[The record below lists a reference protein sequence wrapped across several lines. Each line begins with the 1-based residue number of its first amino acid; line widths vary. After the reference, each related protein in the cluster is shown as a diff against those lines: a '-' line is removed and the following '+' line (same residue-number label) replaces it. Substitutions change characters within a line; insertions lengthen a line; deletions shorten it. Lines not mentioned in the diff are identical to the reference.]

1 MAAYCL
7 GLTFFVSQILKF
19 PQMKSD
25 FAKQDRTSAMNEVKD
40 NINGKIKSL
49 KRRRS
54 SDPAA
59 LRNAL
64 QSVQTTLLAIIDFYK
79 KLQLGSA
86 EGRSLYEGLHAIE
99 GAHAGQEVWKRVLKA
114 WSFEAGLGQL

>member
-1 MAAYCL
+1 
-7 GLTFFVSQILKF
+7 
-19 PQMKSD
+19 MKL
-25 FAKQDRTSAMNEVKD
+25 ALVKQERTAAMNELKD

-49 KRRRS
+49 KRRKS

-64 QSVQTTLLAIIDFYK
+64 TSVQTTLAGIMDFYK

-86 EGRSLYEGLHAIE
+86 EGRSLYESLLAIN
-99 GAHAGQEVWKRVLKA
+99 GVNAGQEVWKRVLKA
-114 WSFEAGLGQL
+114 WSFEAGSSLDLISF